1 MVENNTRNR
10 ILLHMLKHNPK
21 NGEVFITWEDETFVG
36 NIQDIEIRAG
46 VSQLTT
52 FTISGIVGN
61 VR

>member
-1 MVENNTRNR
+1 
-10 ILLHMLKHNPK
+10 MLKHNPK